1 MTAAGARG
9 RLDDFKRATAGAV
22 RALAGQADVEVR
34 FGNVSAEAPAVS
46 IPVPTRDAVD
56 AASIRGIADTA
67 ALKLRHHDAA
77 LHQELGSPN
86 PLGQALL
93 DAAERARY
101 EALGANAMRGVA
113 DNLDAALVD
122 EARRS
127 AAITAGEEGNGALAS
142 ALRLMV
148 RERLTG
154 RPVPADAAALVQR
167 WEGTFRFASGRSLDT
182 LADVIDDQA
191 AFANHLRELLDDLD
205 LHTLTRQEDEQ
216 GEDEESA
223 TDDEQSQGNMDA
235 EDEDDGETDGMPGT
249 GALDDDLPEEDGGD
263 STSGLDGE
271 GEEEEENSAPPAWH
285 NLSADGS
292 DQVPYAIFTRKHD
305 EIIPAEELCAPDELV
320 RLREALDRHL
330 VQFESLIA
338 RLAHRLQ
345 RLLLAQQVRW
355 WEFDLEE
362 GLLDCARLARAV
374 VDPATPLSFKRE
386 AETRFRD
393 TVVTLLLDN
402 SGSMRGRPITV
413 AAISADILARTLERC
428 GVKVEI
434 LGFTT
439 RAWKGGQAR
448 AAWLE
453 AGRPAGPGRLNDLR
467 HIVYKAA
474 DTPWR
479 RARRNLGLM
488 LREGLLKENIDGE
501 ALLWAHQRLLARTEQ
516 RRILTVISD
525 GAPVDDSTLSA
536 NHGHYLDRHLREV
549 IDMIQRTSPVEL
561 VAVGIG
567 HDVTRYYRRAITIFD
582 VAQLGGAITGQLAEL
597 FSEEMRPGRPGP
609 LAI

>member
-1 MTAAGARG
+1 MAAVRG
-9 RLDDFKRATAGAV
+9 RLDEFKRATAGAV
-22 RALAGQADVEVR
+22 RALAGRADLDIR
-34 FGNVSAEAPAVS
+34 FGGPSVDGSSVT
-46 IPVPTRDAVD
+46 IPVPAPDATD
-56 AASIRGIADTA
+56 AASVRGIADTA
-67 ALKLRHHDAA
+67 ALKLRFHDEVV
-77 LHQELGSPN
+77 HRKFGSRS

-113 DNLDAALVD
+113 DNLDAALAV

-127 AAITAGEEGNGALAS
+127 AGIDVGEGGNETLAGAL
-142 ALRLMV
+142 RIMV

-154 RPVPADAAALVQR
+154 RPVPVEAAALLQR
-167 WEGTFRFASGRSLDT
+167 WQDTLRFANGQSLES
-182 LADVIDDQA
+182 LVELIDDQE
-191 AFANHLRELLDDLD
+191 AFARRLHELLDDLD
-205 LHTLTRQEDEQ
+205 LHTLAHEEDAE
-216 GEDEESA
+216 GRDEENA
-223 TDDEQSQGNMDA
+223 TDDEQSQGNTGAD
-235 EDEDDGETDGMPGT
+235 DEDDGDIEGMPGT
-249 GALDDDLPEEDGGD
+249 GAVDDDMPEDEDGG
-263 STSGLDGE
+263 STSGLEGE
-271 GEEEEENSAPPAWH
+271 GEEEEEDGASPSWH
-285 NLSADGS
+285 NLPRDHAK
-292 DQVPYAIFTRKHD
+292 QPPYTVFTWKYD
-305 EIIPAEELCAPDELV
+305 EVVPAEDLCAPDELV

-330 VQFESLIA
+330 AQFESLIA

-345 RLLLAQQVRW
+345 RQLLAQQVRW

-413 AAISADILARTLERC
+413 AALSADILARTLERC

-439 RAWKGGQAR
+439 AAWKGGKSR
-448 AAWLE
+448 ADWLE
-453 AGRPAGPGRLNDLR
+453 AGRPARPGRLNDLR

-501 ALLWAHQRLLARTEQ
+501 ALLWAHQRLLARPEQ

-525 GAPVDDSTLSA
+525 GAPVDDSTLSS

-549 IDMIQRTSPVEL
+549 IDTIQRTSPIEL

-567 HDVTRYYRRAITIFD
+567 HDVTRYYQRAITIYD
-582 VAQLGGAITGQLAEL
+582 VAQLGGAITEQLAEL
-597 FSEEMRPGRPGP
+597 FADESRYRRAGP
-609 LAI
+609 LAA

>member
-1 MTAAGARG
+1 MAAVRG
-9 RLDDFKRATAGAV
+9 RLDEFKRATAGAV
-22 RALAGQADVEVR
+22 RALAGRADLDIR
-34 FGNVSAEAPAVS
+34 FGGPSADGGSVA
-46 IPVPTRDAVD
+46 IPVPARDAAD
-56 AASIRGIADTA
+56 AAFVRGIADTA
-67 ALKLRHHDAA
+67 ALKLRFHDEEM
-77 LHQELGSPN
+77 HRRFGSGS

-93 DAAERARY
+93 DAAEQARY

-113 DNLDAALVD
+113 DNLDAALAV

-127 AAITAGEEGNGALAS
+127 AGIDAGAGGNETLAGV
-142 ALRLMV
+142 LRIMV

-154 RPVPADAAALVQR
+154 RPAPAEAAALLQR
-167 WEGTFRFASGRSLDT
+167 WQDT
-182 LADVIDDQA
+182 LQFDDGQSLESLVELIDDQE
-191 AFANHLRELLDDLD
+191 AFARRLHELLNDLD
-205 LHTLTRQEDEQ
+205 LHTLGHE
-216 GEDEESA
+216 EDEERQDEENA
-223 TDDEQSQGNMDA
+223 TDDEQSRGNTEAD
-235 EDEDDGETDGMPGT
+235 DEDDGETEGMPGT
-249 GALDDDLPEEDGGD
+249 GAFDDDVPEDEGGDRSAGLEGEGEDEEDG
-263 STSGLDGE
+263 
-271 GEEEEENSAPPAWH
+271 APPSRH
-285 NLSADGS
+285 NLPRNHAEQQPYTAFTWKYDEVVSAED
-292 DQVPYAIFTRKHD
+292 
-305 EIIPAEELCAPDELV
+305 LCAPDELV

-330 VQFESLIA
+330 AQFESLIA

-345 RLLLAQQVRW
+345 RQLLAQQVRW

-413 AAISADILARTLERC
+413 AALSADILARTLERC

-439 RAWKGGQAR
+439 VAWKGGKSR
-448 AAWLE
+448 ADWLE
-453 AGRPAGPGRLNDLR
+453 AGRPAKPGRLNDLR

-501 ALLWAHQRLLARTEQ
+501 ALLWAHQRLLARPEQ

-525 GAPVDDSTLSA
+525 GAPVDDSTLSS

-549 IDMIQRTSPVEL
+549 IDMIQRLSPIEL

-582 VAQLGGAITGQLAEL
+582 VAQLGGAITEQLAEL
-597 FSEEMRPGRPGP
+597 FADESRYRQAGP
-609 LAI
+609 LAA

>member
-1 MTAAGARG
+1 MTVAGARG

-22 RALAGQADVEVR
+22 RALAGQSGVEVR
-34 FGNVSAEAPAVS
+34 FGNAAPDSSAVS
-46 IPVPTRDAVD
+46 IPVPARDGDD

-67 ALKLRHHDAA
+67 ALKLRYHDEN
-77 LHQELGSPN
+77 LHRELASPS

-93 DAAERARY
+93 DAAEQARY

-113 DNLDAALVD
+113 NNLDAALDV

-127 AAITAGEEGNGALAS
+127 ARVDAGDDGNEALAS

-154 RPVPADAAALVQR
+154 RPVPAAATALVQR
-167 WEGTFRFASGRSLDT
+167 WQNTFRFASGRTLDSLV
-182 LADVIDDQA
+182 DVIDDQA
-191 AFANHLRELLDDLD
+191 AFAQHLWELLDDLD
-205 LHTLTRQEDEQ
+205 LHALTREEDER
-216 GEDEESA
+216 GEEEESA
-223 TDDEQSQGNMDA
+223 TDDEQSPGNADA
-235 EDEDDGETDGMPGT
+235 DDEDDGETEGMPGT
-249 GALDDDLPEEDGGD
+249 GALDDELPDEDGGD
-263 STSGLDGE
+263 RTSGLDGE
-271 GEEEEENSAPPAWH
+271 GEEEEEEGAPPAWH
-285 NLSADGS
+285 NLSADKAG
-292 DQVPYAIFTRKHD
+292 QVPYSIFTRKHD
-305 EIIPAEELCAPDELV
+305 EIIAAEDLCAPDELV

-439 RAWKGGQAR
+439 RAWKGGKAR

-453 AGRPAGPGRLNDLR
+453 AGRPADPGRLNDLR

-479 RARRNLGLM
+479 RSRRNLGLM

-501 ALLWAHQRLLARTEQ
+501 ALLWAHQRLIARTEQ

-549 IDMIQRTSPVEL
+549 IDTIQRNSPVEL

-582 VAQLGGAITGQLAEL
+582 VAQLGGAITEQLADL
-597 FSEEMRPGRPGP
+597 FSEEMQAGRAGP
-609 LAI
+609 LAV